1 MEVLVV
7 GDLHLRDDEQVS
19 IRAEWSAYD
28 AILLVGD
35 IIDTAATT
43 SSAGAQLL
51 SALGDLS
58 PPTLAVPGNHDHRR
72 HSERIQDIEGVY
84 DLHQKTHSLDGPHS
98 ICGLGSTKFDE
109 GPEVRAGPRDRID
122 EPERVRQMVHQL
134 VETESSIQNTEL
146 ESSSVTVSGSER
158 MQYAQRIRSLRTLY
172 ANSSCDRCVF
182 LTHIPPY
189 NTALD
194 TMQAMN
200 AAKTWNWGSMALR
213 NFLEEVEVELVASG
227 HIHESAGSTVVDG
240 TLCVNPGFRQAV
252 SVDLRAET
260 PSIEDVE
267 LEIT

>member
-1 MEVLVV
+1 MKVLVV

-19 IRAEWSAYD
+19 IRAEWDAYD

-43 SSAGAQLL
+43 SSAGAQFL

-72 HSERIQDIEGVY
+72 HSERIQDIEGLY
-84 DLHQKTHSLDGPHS
+84 DLHQKTHSLDGQHL

-109 GPEVRAGPRDRID
+109 GPEVRAGPRDKID
-122 EPERVRQMVHQL
+122 EPERVRQMVHRL
-134 VETESSIQNTEL
+134 VEADFSFQTTEIESSG
-146 ESSSVTVSGSER
+146 VTVSGSER
-158 MQYAQRIRSLRTLY
+158 IQYARRIQSLRTLY
-172 ANSSCDRCVF
+172 TNSSSERCVF
-182 LTHIPPY
+182 LTHVPPY

-194 TMQAMN
+194 TMQTTKT
-200 AAKTWNWGSMALR
+200 AKTRNWGSMALR

-240 TLCVNPGFRQAV
+240 TLCVNPGFRHAV
-252 SVDLRAET
+252 SVDLRVET